1 MSNFRAMQFY
11 ALLKREVLEHTTLF
25 VFAPLVLA
33 SLILLA
39 AAWVMS
45 LAPSESVSMVIDYA
59 AKLFDGLSPT
69 EMAPIFMILALPFM
83 IILLICSL
91 VYVVNT
97 LFQDRKDF
105 SVLFWHSMPVSN
117 FQTVLSKVV
126 AVVAVAPAF
135 YVLILFA
142 LYLIFAVW
150 LSILGASA
158 GVAVA
163 GLGYMFMAAVVS
175 LLLVYL
181 SSVLAG
187 LWLLP
192 TLGWL
197 MLFSA
202 YARRAPAMWALGVFM
217 AMLFLEDFIFGSQFL
232 LNWIE
237 SRSNPAQ
244 YLIIAF
250 SDVFDRLFT
259 YDMFFGIAVGAILLT
274 GAVMMRRY
282 TD

>member
-1 MSNFRAMQFY
+1 MSNFRVMQFY
-11 ALLKREVLEHTTLF
+11 ALIKREVLEHTTLF

-33 SLILLA
+33 ALILLA
-39 AAWVMS
+39 AVWVMS
-45 LAPSESVSMVIDYA
+45 LAPSESITMLIDYA

-83 IILLICSL
+83 IILLVCAT
-91 VYVVNT
+91 VYALST
-97 LFQDRKDF
+97 LYQDRKDS

-117 FQTVLSKVV
+117 LQTVVSKVV
-126 AVVAVAPAF
+126 AIVAIAPAF
-135 YVLILFA
+135 YVAILFA
-142 LYLIFAVW
+142 LYLVFAVW
-150 LSILGASA
+150 LAILGASE
-158 GVAVA
+158 GIAVA

-192 TLGWL
+192 TLGWV

-202 YARRAPAMWALGVFM
+202 YARRAPAMWALGVF
-217 AMLFLEDFIFGSQFL
+217 AALLFLEDFIFGSQFL
-232 LNWIE
+232 VNWIE

-244 YLIIAF
+244 YLIFGF
-250 SDVFDRLFT
+250 SDVADRLIS
-259 YDMFFGIAVGAILLT
+259 YDMLFGIAVGSVLLT

>member
-1 MSNFRAMQFY
+1 MFNFRVMQFY

-25 VFAPLVLA
+25 IYAPLVLGG
-33 SLILLA
+33 LILLA
-39 AAWVMS
+39 VTWVMS
-45 LAPSESVSMVIDYA
+45 LLSSESITALIDQA
-59 AKLFDGLSPT
+59 AKLFNGLSPT
-69 EMAPIFMILALPFM
+69 EMAPIFMLLALPF
-83 IILLICSL
+83 IIVL
-91 VYVVNT
+91 VVCALTYVLNT
-97 LFQDRKDF
+97 LFQDRKDS

-117 FQTVLSKVV
+117 LQTVISKVV
-126 AVVAVAPAF
+126 AVVAVAPAL
-135 YVLILFA
+135 YMVVLFV
-142 LYLIFAVW
+142 LYLVLAVW
-150 LSILGASA
+150 LAILGASHDI
-158 GVAVA
+158 AVA

-181 SSVLAG
+181 SSIIAG

-217 AMLFLEDFIFGSQFL
+217 ALLFLEDFIFGSQFL
-232 LNWIE
+232 ANWVE

-244 YLIIAF
+244 YLIFAF
-250 SDVFDRLFT
+250 SDVADRLFS
-259 YDMFFGIAVGAILLT
+259 YDMLFGVVVGSILLT